1 MIARR
6 SDKTLMGVG
15 SGKYQPLDRE
25 LGFEMPKTSG
35 YAVAIG
41 LNARPSRATPR
52 NLESPDRAAVT
63 RNAAREFYF
72 ELETFL
78 DAWRRKGVDEHVV
91 RSALERAKSTSL
103 AMEDVGK
110 WLKGP

>member
-1 MIARR
+1 
-6 SDKTLMGVG
+6 
-15 SGKYQPLDRE
+15 
-25 LGFEMPKTSG
+25 MPKTSG
-35 YAVAIG
+35 YAVALG
-41 LNARPSRATPR
+41 LSARSNPATPR
-52 NLESPDRAAVT
+52 NLEGPDRAPLA
-63 RNAAREFYF
+63 RNAARKFYF

-78 DAWRRKGVDEHVV
+78 DTWRREGVEEDVV

>member
-15 SGKYQPLDRE
+15 SSKYQPLDWE

-35 YAVAIG
+35 YAVALG
-41 LNARPSRATPR
+41 LSARPSRATPR

-63 RNAAREFYF
+63 RNAVREFYF

-78 DAWRRKGVDEHVV
+78 DAWRREGVEEDVV
-91 RSALERAKSTSL
+91 RSALERAKSISL